1 MSPEAEARLLRWW
14 TRVYTAGLPPTERER
29 RRAEVESDLWESS
42 RDPDG
47 SRQVLSRLLLG
58 VADDVGWSINT
69 MEPTSRSSLSWS
81 VGSLLMI
88 SVVAGF
94 LIYAPES
101 AAMREWSWAWP
112 TTIALHVIGVVA
124 LIGLRM
130 FVDLRLIG
138 LSWAVDGLP
147 TTKLVQRITP
157 WTLIAAVLVLATGL
171 ALVAGE
177 PRLFATN
184 TIFQIKIA
192 AVLLALGNAWY
203 LHTVALRDVV
213 TPAARVSAYLS
224 LVLWIVVI
232 GASVL
237 APYAL

>member
-1 MSPEAEARLLRWW
+1 
-14 TRVYTAGLPPTERER
+14 
-29 RRAEVESDLWESS
+29 
-42 RDPDG
+42 
-47 SRQVLSRLLLG
+47 
-58 VADDVGWSINT
+58 
-69 MEPTSRSSLSWS
+69 
-81 VGSLLMI
+81 MI

-213 TPAARVSAYLS
+213 TPSARVSAYVS
-224 LVLWIVVI
+224 LVLWVVVI